1 MDKKWNGEIIW
12 LLPRRFKL
20 VICKVLVN
28 TKTEVPFDID
38 LYI

>member
-20 VICKVLVN
+20 VVCKGPVEYKALGS
-28 TKTEVPFDID
+28 F
-38 LYI
+38 